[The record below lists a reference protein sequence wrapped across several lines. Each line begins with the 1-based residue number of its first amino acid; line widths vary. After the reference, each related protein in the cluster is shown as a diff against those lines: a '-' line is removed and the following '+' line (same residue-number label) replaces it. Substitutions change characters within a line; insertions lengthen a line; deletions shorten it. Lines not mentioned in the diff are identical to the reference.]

1 MCQVLFP
8 ALDIFYLIIR
18 WLFQVGESH
27 AQVILH
33 NKSSNITNNNDK
45 EWQKPKVFSYQVPG
59 TLPSALFTTS
69 PSILTKSCQ
78 VGMLSITTL

>member
-8 ALDIFYLIIR
+8 ALDILFYLIIR

-33 NKSSNITNNNDK
+33 KKSSNITNNKDNTA
-45 EWQKPKVFSYQVPG
+45 FS
-59 TLPSALFTTS
+59 FN
-69 PSILTKSCQ
+69 IHE
-78 VGMLSITTL
+78 LSEFGGKKNNCSEPPCVQCG